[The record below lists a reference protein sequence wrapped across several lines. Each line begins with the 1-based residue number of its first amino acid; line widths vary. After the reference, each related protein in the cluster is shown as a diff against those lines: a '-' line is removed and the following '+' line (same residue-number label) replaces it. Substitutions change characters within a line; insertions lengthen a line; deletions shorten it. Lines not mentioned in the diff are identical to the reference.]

1 MCIPSQMGSIQ
12 MFHHAK
18 LLRGIALYGGGRFQA
33 EERQFL
39 LELEVVKNHYHSAI
53 VRPCIKPK
61 TMIK

>member
-1 MCIPSQMGSIQ
+1 
-12 MFHHAK
+12 MFHRGK
-18 LLRGIALYGGGRFQA
+18 LFRGIALCGGGGYRG

-61 TMIK
+61 TMNK